1 MAVSTSIF
9 EVACCAPLSYLDEE
23 EHFEILNQ
31 KVAPESRQHEV
42 TGWTLDSVAR
52 GVTVIGAAVFV
63 STALLTLAKEAAGC
77 ETASPDNDDAYVIPE
92 CGGRIFGM
100 RPTSL
105 LTNIV
110 MISALVSAALMPF
123 VGSLIDHTPYRRSVG
138 RISAACLAFLILLQI
153 YALRFAWFLAA
164 IIQVIVAFLYSVHLC
179 AVFAYLPELTNNT
192 ETLVEYTSRFTAAQ
206 YGASVVFLLTIV
218 GVLNVAGIGYGQEVL
233 AAQVSQTTV
242 FIVITLFF
250 GIAWSKM
257 FQERQASH
265 TIPQGTTLVNAGFVK
280 LFRTA
285 QEITTHHRALK
296 WFLVSAAMTQSATTS
311 FSSIAI
317 TYMTDQLLFGPEEN
331 AISIFLLLVF
341 AVPGAKLAQVLTR
354 WISPI
359 QSLKCCLL
367 LWMVATASASFLL
380 RGKGQELV
388 AYGFAVVWGL
398 CMGWVYPTEK
408 ALYCSII
415 PSGQDAELMGVY
427 IFACQIFSWLPPFVF
442 SLMNETGFS
451 MRTGLFSLNGY
462 FFISF
467 IVLQNRVGDYGDAVL
482 YAESFSR
489 SRHKTD
495 QEYLPQVEKPSVV
508 ESEDDYAVIS

>member
-23 EHFEILNQ
+23 EHFEILNK

-192 ETLVEYTSRFTAAQ
+192 QALVEYTSRFTAAQ

-367 LWMVATASASFLL
+367 LWMVTTASASFLL

-388 AYGFAVVWGL
+388 AYGFAVIWGL

-508 ESEDDYAVIS
+508 ESEDDYAVIT